1 MYAIEEKIDTPKYL
15 MFWTT
20 GILDMEVN
28 CLAEALSGS
37 KADLA
42 QLNCISRDLTKTVE
56 YI

>member
-1 MYAIEEKIDTPKYL
+1 
-15 MFWTT
+15 
-20 GILDMEVN
+20 MEVN

-42 QLNCISRDLTKTVE
+42 QITLSRDLTKTVE